1 MLIIIISVLI
11 AFLYHLIRNRFKSY
25 FVDIFIFSFVIISH
39 LFYTY
44 YFLPIDLLIGL
55 SGANLLYTAFKKLK
69 K

>member
-1 MLIIIISVLI
+1 MLIIIISVLT

-39 LFYTY
+39 LFYSY
-44 YFLPIDLLIGL
+44 YFLIGL